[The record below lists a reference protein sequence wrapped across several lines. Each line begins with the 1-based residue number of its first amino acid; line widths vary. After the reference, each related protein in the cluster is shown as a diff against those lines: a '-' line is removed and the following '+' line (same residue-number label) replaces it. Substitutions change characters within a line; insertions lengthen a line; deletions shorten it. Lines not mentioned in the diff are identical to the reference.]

1 MQSAMV
7 LAVLLERNSSIA
19 QLTKQ
24 QQQRPPDVLR
34 RHVYAINSRPA
45 LLLVDLKKQR
55 PGDSVLTKKQFIGC
69 DNGQHACIIER
80 RAVYPA

>member
-34 RHVYAINSRPA
+34 RHVYAINSQSP
-45 LLLVDLKKQR
+45 LLVGPQEAKAWGFGSHEKTVHWL
-55 PGDSVLTKKQFIGC
+55 
-69 DNGQHACIIER
+69 
-80 RAVYPA
+80 